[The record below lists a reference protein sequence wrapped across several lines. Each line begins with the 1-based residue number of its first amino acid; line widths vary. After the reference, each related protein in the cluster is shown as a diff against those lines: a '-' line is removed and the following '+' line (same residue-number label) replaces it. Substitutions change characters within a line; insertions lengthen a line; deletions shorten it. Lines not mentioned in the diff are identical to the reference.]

1 MKVAEQVAKAYLACE
16 GARDEEAAPTGRQVK
31 AIRDKASALEAEL
44 ESSGPWVIA
53 ASDSSAFREPLHQL
67 ARNPSRV
74 PPRTAGRLPLGMRRT
89 FVLNLA
95 ESLYVLSAEFPTK
108 LLMVATVLAWEE
120 TSDRTIRDILPTE
133 VKETIAA
140 KVRENRAARIV
151 SENEA
156 HSLIRRVS
164 VKPIAAEAKAL
175 DLRLDGEKVADA
187 LRMLETLTD
196 RTEAT
201 MMVDA
206 LAGLADEFGIERMPR
221 D

>member
-1 MKVAEQVAKAYLACE
+1 M
-16 GARDEEAAPTGRQVK
+16 
-31 AIRDKASALEAEL
+31 
-44 ESSGPWVIA
+44 
-53 ASDSSAFREPLHQL
+53 
-67 ARNPSRV
+67 
-74 PPRTAGRLPLGMRRT
+74 
-89 FVLNLA
+89 
-95 ESLYVLSAEFPTK
+95 LSAEFPTK

-140 KVRENRAARIV
+140 KVAENRAARIA

-156 HSLIRRVS
+156 HSLISRVS

-175 DLRLDGEKVADA
+175 DLRSDGEKVADE

-196 RTEAT
+196 RTAAT

-206 LAGLADEFGIERMPR
+206 LTGLADEFDIERMPR